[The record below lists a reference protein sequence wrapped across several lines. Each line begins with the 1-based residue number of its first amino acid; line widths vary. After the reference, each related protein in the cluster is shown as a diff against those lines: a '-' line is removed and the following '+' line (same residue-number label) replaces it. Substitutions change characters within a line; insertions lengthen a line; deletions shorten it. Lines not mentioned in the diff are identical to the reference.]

1 MQPQKTQLG
10 SRPAPQQKNRTWVQ
24 TDRAAH
30 EAWGQMVR
38 RNPRAAALLHV
49 LCAHMDNQAAV
60 VASRA
65 TLASLAG
72 YSEATVKRAVADL
85 KAGRWIQV
93 VQLGGKGGVNAYV
106 VNSNVAWA
114 DNRDKIS
121 LAVFSARVIA
131 TREEQSEPDD
141 NLPLR
146 RIPTLYRGEQQVAAG
161 DGEEPPSQPFID
173 GLEPDLPYIDKE
185 TGEIFDVIAVD
196 RTQPFL
202 PGEEE

>member
-1 MQPQKTQLG
+1 
-10 SRPAPQQKNRTWVQ
+10 
-24 TDRAAH
+24 
-30 EAWGQMVR
+30 MVR
-38 RNPRAAALLHV
+38 KNPRAAALLHV

-65 TLASLAG
+65 TLANLAG

-121 LAVFSARVIA
+121 LAIFSARVIA
-131 TREEQSEPDD
+131 TREEQTEFDD
-141 NLPLR
+141 LPLR
-146 RIPTLYRGEQQVAAG
+146 RIPTLYAGEHQVPSGEG
-161 DGEEPPSQPFID
+161 DEPPSQPSFD
-173 GLEPDLPYIDKE
+173 GFEPDLPYIDKE
-185 TGEIFDVIAVD
+185 TGEIFDVIELD
-196 RTQPFL
+196 KSKPFL
-202 PGEEE
+202 PSKEDD